1 MRRRRTYYGRGRYG
15 YYGGVLSTLNGT
27 FGFAID
33 ACKVIFK
40 LTPDSDQSMSDFIF
54 EKLGA
59 LALLFVCVIVII
71 ALVFFLLA

>member
-15 YYGGVLSTLNGT
+15 YYGGIFSTLNGV
-27 FGFAID
+27 FGFAAD
-33 ACKVIFK
+33 SCKVIFK
-40 LTPDSDQSMSDFIF
+40 PTPDDDQSMSDFIF

-71 ALVFFLLA
+71 ALVFFLIA